1 MQNAFKVPVVFYKPL
16 RIEELFHT
24 LPALFTK
31 LFVVCTL
38 PADCSLGDV
47 KQLLEDSEELRAGG
61 LYLMPEAVTCNG
73 ELVLVETCAFLNQ
86 LMNTTLFRLRVAVY
100 RENGADMLD
109 MIYQQAL
116 NIRSNATQDCGS
128 LPRRW
133 SVKKGDRV
141 GVQIRDTCDTPAG
154 SDPACP
160 AQANLINAAC
170 ASALY
175 HTSDRPGRI
184 TLTEVTTVGVNLNVR
199 VSIGKCSLT
208 LICIQLGACV

>member
-1 MQNAFKVPVVFYKPL
+1 MSL
-16 RIEELFHT
+16 LS
-24 LPALFTK
+24 
-31 LFVVCTL
+31 
-38 PADCSLGDV
+38 ADCSLGEV
-47 KQLLEDSEELRAGG
+47 QRSLEDSEELRVGG
-61 LYLMPEAVTCNG
+61 LYLMPKAIACNG
-73 ELVLVETCAFLNQ
+73 ELVLVETCAFLNR
-86 LMNTTLFRLRVAVY
+86 LMETTLFRLRVVVY
-100 RENGADMLD
+100 RERTDTHELER
-109 MIYQQAL
+109 IYRQAL
-116 NIRSNATQDCGS
+116 DIRSNATQACGS

-141 GVQIRDTCDTPAG
+141 GVQIRYTCDTPAG

-160 AQANLINAAC
+160 AQANLINATC

-184 TLTEVTTVGVNLNVR
+184 TLTEVTTVGVNLSVQ